1 MDLSVPHSRRG
12 RFRSNYC
19 EKRHVMHRN
28 ILDAATQNQMK
39 LEQIKVH
46 SMLNLL
52 FISENLVTLST
63 KKY

>member
-1 MDLSVPHSRRG
+1 
-12 RFRSNYC
+12 
-19 EKRHVMHRN
+19 MHRN